1 MKILITSEW
10 YVPVVNG
17 VVTSVC
23 NLERELRKRGHE
35 VRILMLS
42 EDHTSHQ
49 ERDVYYV
56 GSLGAGKIYPNA
68 RLSLSIRNTYLEEL
82 IAWKPDIVHSQC
94 EFTTWLFAHHIAR
107 RTGAALIHTYH
118 TIYEDYTHYF
128 SPNKALGEK
137 VVAVFSRKV
146 LNHVDA
152 VIAPT
157 RKVKRLLEKYRV
169 EPGIF
174 TVPTGI
180 DLERFYR
187 KDEKGNADLAGRA
200 YPDTRRLV
208 TVGRLARE
216 KNIEEILGFLAEG
229 RGQDYEYLI
238 VGDGPYRPELMQKVK
253 NLGLERRV
261 EFTGMISPDQVP
273 EYYRKGDVFV
283 CASSSETQGLTYLEA
298 LASGLP
304 AVCRKDPCLEG
315 VVIDGYNGW
324 QYEDADGFF
333 DGLERLFANRKVYGE
348 ASANACE
355 KALDFSKE
363 VFAGRIEE
371 IYRIALR
378 AKQEGAE
385 WNKADRR
392 DLQAG

>member
-1 MKILITSEW
+1 MKILITSDW
-10 YVPVVNG
+10 YAPVVNG
-17 VVTSVC
+17 VVTSVR
-23 NLERELRKRGHE
+23 NLEEELRKRGHE
-35 VRILMLS
+35 VRILTLS
-42 EDHTSHQ
+42 GNHTSHR
-49 ERDVYYV
+49 EGDVYYV
-56 GSLGAGKIYPNA
+56 RSLGAGKIYPNA
-68 RLSLSIRNTYLEEL
+68 RLSLSIRDTYLEEL

-137 VVAVFSRKV
+137 AVAVFSRKV
-146 LNHVDA
+146 LKHVDA

-157 RKVKRLLEKYRV
+157 RKVKQLLEKYRV

-180 DLERFYR
+180 ELERFCQ
-187 KDEKGNADLAGRA
+187 KGEKGSRGPERRA
-200 YPDTRRLV
+200 YPDSRRLV

-216 KNIEEILGFLAEG
+216 KNIEEILGFLAED
-229 RGQDYEYLI
+229 RGQAYEYLI
-238 VGDGPYRPELMQKVK
+238 VGDGPYRPELMKTVRQ
-253 NLGLERRV
+253 LGLERRV
-261 EFTGMISPDQVP
+261 KFTGMIPPDQVP

-283 CASSSETQGLTYLEA
+283 CASA
-298 LASGLP
+298 H
-304 AVCRKDPCLEG
+304 
-315 VVIDGYNGW
+315 
-324 QYEDADGFF
+324 
-333 DGLERLFANRKVYGE
+333 
-348 ASANACE
+348 ACE

-363 VFAGRIEE
+363 TFADRIEE
-371 IYRIALR
+371 VYRIALR
-378 AKQEGAE
+378 AGQEETA